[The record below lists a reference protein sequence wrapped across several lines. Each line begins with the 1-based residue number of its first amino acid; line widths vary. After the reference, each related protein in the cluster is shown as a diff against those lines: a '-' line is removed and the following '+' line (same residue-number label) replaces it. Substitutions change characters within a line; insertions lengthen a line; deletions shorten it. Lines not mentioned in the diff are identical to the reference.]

1 MNNQVIDVMS
11 TVLNNTNTESNTT
24 MTVFNDSLNKREKIL
39 LAILIYYRMLEKD
52 DQSATTSS
60 YNECTLEA
68 CRPFFDEVINDEDM
82 AALYNKLI
90 ENYKRDDGMT
100 GNTIRK
106 TWGEVLAKR
115 KSQRPF
121 LPSRF

>member
-1 MNNQVIDVMS
+1 MSNQVIDVMS
-11 TVLNNTNTESNTT
+11 TVITNTNTKNNTI
-24 MTVFNDSLNKREKIL
+24 MTVFNDSLEKREQIM
-39 LAILIYYRMLEKD
+39 LAILTHYRMLEKD
-52 DQSATTSS
+52 DQSKATSS

-68 CRPFFDEVINDEDM
+68 CRPFFDAVVNDEDM

-90 ENYKRDDGMT
+90 ENYKRDDGIT
-100 GNTIRK
+100 GNTIKK

-115 KSQRPF
+115 RSQKPF